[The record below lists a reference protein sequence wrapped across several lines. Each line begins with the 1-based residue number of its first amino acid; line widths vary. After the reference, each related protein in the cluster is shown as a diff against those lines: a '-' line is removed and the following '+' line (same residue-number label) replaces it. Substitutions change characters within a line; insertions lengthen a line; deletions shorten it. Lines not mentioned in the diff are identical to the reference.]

1 MSRDCFLGIGR
12 VGVEDG
18 LDSIVVGTGG
28 QLNALG
34 VFL

>member
-1 MSRDCFLGIGR
+1 MSRGCFLGIGK